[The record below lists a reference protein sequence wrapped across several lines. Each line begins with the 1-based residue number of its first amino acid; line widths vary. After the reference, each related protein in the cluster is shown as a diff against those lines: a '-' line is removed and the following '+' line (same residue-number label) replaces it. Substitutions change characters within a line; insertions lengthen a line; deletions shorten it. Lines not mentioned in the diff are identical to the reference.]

1 MVHSNIIELEIS
13 GQSAM
18 FTDPESGGSFPVPTF
33 EAVKGI
39 LRAVYWKPTFIW
51 VPDELRVMNRI
62 SMEDY
67 SVMRRGKCVVQRRLA
82 DIRWQVRAHFVWNDN
97 RPEFAR
103 DRDEDKH
110 FRIALRSLARGG
122 RFPVWLGTADCPG
135 EVRPARFGSSG
146 GYYDG
151 SGAVDFGVMYH
162 GVNYPDEGWNEFTRT
177 TVSRRKWHCVMNDG
191 VIRFLPPEKC
201 SAEFVRT
208 ACAKRFNSTDTEV
221 GACAA
226 GKQD

>member
-1 MVHSNIIELEIS
+1 
-13 GQSAM
+13 M

-62 SMEDY
+62 SMEDC
-67 SVMRRGKCVVQRRLA
+67 SVMRRGRCVVQRRLA
-82 DIRWQVRAHFVWNDN
+82 DIRWQVRAHFVWNEN

-135 EVRPARFGSSG
+135 
-146 GYYDG
+146 D
-151 SGAVDFGVMYH
+151 
-162 GVNYPDEGWNEFTRT
+162 T
-177 TVSRRKWHCVMNDG
+177 TTAAALL
-191 VIRFLPPEKC
+191 I
-201 SAEFVRT
+201 SA
-208 ACAKRFNSTDTEV
+208 
-221 GACAA
+221 
-226 GKQD
+226 